1 MENVRWAGKKDW
13 LEENLCLLF
22 CVTPHVLQLL
32 PQAHRGR
39 VKAGRW
45 ENGTER
51 YAHGS
56 SLSLILLSLCSCFL
70 VHLAITA
77 LVFGTGSSLA
87 KSTLAPRISE
97 SLWLKSYYSFFS
109 SSIHTSLRN
118 AVLKQLFKKGNIFF
132 IIGSSKAQYL
142 LPRSFILGTCAS
154 MRFLIGSLS
163 KILWNILNCY
173 CKWIQCVPRWVKFC
187 VQCQKYV
194 TGAVPC

>member
-1 MENVRWAGKKDW
+1 MENVRWAGEKDR

-45 ENGTER
+45 EKGTER
-51 YAHGS
+51 FAHGS
-56 SLSLILLSLCSCFL
+56 SLSLILSLCSCFP
-70 VHLAITA
+70 VHFAITA
-77 LVFGTGSSLA
+77 LVFGTGSSLT
-87 KSTLAPRISE
+87 KSISAPRTSE
-97 SLWLKSYYSFFS
+97 SPSLKSYYSFFS
-109 SSIHTSLRN
+109 SSIHTSLRK
-118 AVLKQLFKKGNIFF
+118 AVLKQLFKKGDIFF

-163 KILWNILNCY
+163 KI
-173 CKWIQCVPRWVKFC
+173 P
-187 VQCQKYV
+187 
-194 TGAVPC
+194 